1 MVYQQLMA
9 SCVMHYIE
17 PMIFSRIPERVV
29 HARGVGAHG
38 YFQPYQDWSNIT
50 AAKFLQ
56 DPDIKTPVF
65 VRFSTVLGSRGSP
78 DTVRDV
84 RGFATRFYT
93 GEGNFD
99 LGKKTHAF

>member
-1 MVYQQLMA
+1 MQLLLE
-9 SCVMHYIE
+9 YIWTWQNLY
-17 PMIFSRIPERVV
+17 RIPERVV

-38 YFQPYQDWSNIT
+38 YFQSYDNWSNLT

-56 DPDIKTPVF
+56 SPEIKTPVF

-93 GEGNFD
+93 GEGLWD
-99 LGKKTHAF
+99 LGLCIIGCRFSFY